1 MKKTTVEQAV
11 AAIQAADTN
20 SAIWTVLMQC
30 TKYDMVDVYA
40 EITRQGHKFNM
51 SQKKEHIA
59 STIVSLIMD
68 WRKDAEFKAKS
79 LTEKIEF
86 VKACT
91 PYKAGSY
98 LCKCTDDEVL
108 AIASELGVPE
118 RYAQKANRKYFVI
131 DDIVHA
137 LRAMV
142 TEQRIS
148 GLLAMDDKIG
158 VKEEL
163 KDAST
168 MTLNLLV
175 KMAGLDIDC
184 EASDVSRKVKEEAL
198 YKYYAEKAQEVPAAV
213 EAQSAVTYSDVD
225 DAYFAFEAESK
236 RCCTA
241 GEDASAVVEGQ
252 SEQPAVVAQCKAN
265 EVATMTKWEKK
276 QCAKARAKAN
286 RFFRTMSNRQIVF
299 ALELYREAMAW
310 AETHD
315 FSSIYTNPTTRNK
328 VEEWV
333 SSYEV
338 QEAKGL
344 YDGWIDYLD
353 HYSRMLNVKI
363 KGHSGFDEP
372 TNCDEEDSLVQSI
385 TDRVA
390 LIGSDPRAIE
400 CEKAYHEELE
410 AEHQAAMKR
419 IERYIQA
426 ANGGLIEYTDD
437 LGWEIIHSC
446 RNCEDKKAIRNAI
459 AEYNCEVLSQ
469 YRTREELT
477 AAIKR
482 AIPMTIAQ
490 TLYLLTGKQIDGNR
504 ELDTRSITK
513 FLDWYIASEYYHP
526 EVHAKHA
533 QSVVTYADVDDAYF
547 AFEAEEER
555 CCTAGEDADFTLC
568 NKLEREYLRLL
579 AAYRQTDMPEGQEV
593 LKFIR
598 ENYHDDCELAR
609 KSSCELNEMAMK
621 CGINGHSYSHSR
633 ELVKDLARTAN
644 IPVLS
649 DWTSLTI
656 YQKRKQLQ
664 ECLHYTWQL
673 RHGMKKLKKLHQ
685 AGTISNEDYQAICFV
700 CDWELRPAKN
710 SPFLEYYK
718 EVCRVYGEVKKREL
732 RRAG

>member
-1 MKKTTVEQAV
+1 MAKMTVEQAV
-11 AAIQAADTN
+11 AAIHAADTN

-40 EITRQGHKFNM
+40 YVTGQDHKFNM
-51 SQKKEHIA
+51 RQKKEHLA
-59 STIVSLIMD
+59 SAVVSMIMD

-79 LTEKIEF
+79 LAEKIEF

-118 RYAQKANRKYFVI
+118 RYAQKANSKYFVI

-148 GLLAMDDKIG
+148 ELLAMDDKIG

-198 YKYYAEKAQEVPAAV
+198 YKYYTEKAQEVPAAV

-241 GEDASAVVEGQ
+241 GEDA
-252 SEQPAVVAQCKAN
+252 
-265 EVATMTKWEKK
+265 
-276 QCAKARAKAN
+276 
-286 RFFRTMSNRQIVF
+286 
-299 ALELYREAMAW
+299 
-310 AETHD
+310 
-315 FSSIYTNPTTRNK
+315 
-328 VEEWV
+328 
-333 SSYEV
+333 
-338 QEAKGL
+338 
-344 YDGWIDYLD
+344 
-353 HYSRMLNVKI
+353 
-363 KGHSGFDEP
+363 
-372 TNCDEEDSLVQSI
+372 
-385 TDRVA
+385 
-390 LIGSDPRAIE
+390 
-400 CEKAYHEELE
+400 
-410 AEHQAAMKR
+410 
-419 IERYIQA
+419 
-426 ANGGLIEYTDD
+426 
-437 LGWEIIHSC
+437 
-446 RNCEDKKAIRNAI
+446 
-459 AEYNCEVLSQ
+459 
-469 YRTREELT
+469 
-477 AAIKR
+477 
-482 AIPMTIAQ
+482 
-490 TLYLLTGKQIDGNR
+490 
-504 ELDTRSITK
+504 
-513 FLDWYIASEYYHP
+513 
-526 EVHAKHA
+526 
-533 QSVVTYADVDDAYF
+533 
-547 AFEAEEER
+547 
-555 CCTAGEDADFTLC
+555 DFTLC

-579 AAYRQTDMPEGQEV
+579 ADYHQTDMPEGQEV

-609 KSSCELNEMAMK
+609 KSSWELNEMAMK

-700 CDWELRPAKN
+700 CDLKLRTAKN
-710 SPFLEYYK
+710 APFFEYYK
-718 EVCRVYGEVKKREL
+718 EVCRVYAEVNKRKMIN
-732 RRAG
+732 AG